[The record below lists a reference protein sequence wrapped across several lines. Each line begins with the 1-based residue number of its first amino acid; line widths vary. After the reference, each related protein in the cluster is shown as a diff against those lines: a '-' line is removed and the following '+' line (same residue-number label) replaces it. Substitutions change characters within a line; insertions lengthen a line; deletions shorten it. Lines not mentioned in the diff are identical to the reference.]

1 MSTSPT
7 VVTDPNNQPDFVEE
21 AAWYLYTVTL
31 NANQSVKGASV
42 NIDRDSDFT
51 LTGVHG
57 SSDGLFT
64 MNMRLPSGRL
74 ISNAQILS
82 TDWLGTANQP
92 TAMGPP
98 PIYRAGSVGPQLDLT
113 EVSGDTNVLF
123 IIFTGIRRIK
133 TS

>member
-1 MSTSPT
+1 MGSPV
-7 VVTDPNNQPDFVEE
+7 VVTDPNNQPQFVEE
-21 AAWYLYTVTL
+21 PAWYLFTVSLT
-31 NANQSVKGASV
+31 ADQAVIGASV
-42 NIDRDSDFT
+42 NIDRDADFT
-51 LTGVHG
+51 LTGIHG

-64 MNMRLPSGRL
+64 VNMRLPSGRN

-82 TDWLGTANQP
+82 TDFLGTANQP

-113 EVSGDTNVLF
+113 DVSGDNNVLF
-123 IIFTGIRRIK
+123 IVFTGIRRIK